1 MCILS
6 FQKFH
11 FEELGLHVQWVPKL
25 NMEDWRQ
32 VEELRAV
39 SQQSSVIGHNW
50 MLQGSFNSI
59 FSPANIC
66 YSGDG
71 IRTWNEEA
79 VSR

>member
-1 MCILS
+1 
-6 FQKFH
+6 
-11 FEELGLHVQWVPKL
+11 
-25 NMEDWRQ
+25 
-32 VEELRAV
+32 
-39 SQQSSVIGHNW
+39 

-79 VSR
+79 VSRCILFSSQIFFFGDDHHCDCLHF